1 MELVD
6 SWIKVL
12 ETVVSRVDMKFI
24 TENVI
29 NAIKDIP
36 SPKNPLPKR
45 QRGNRLV
52 FCVAKHLGEEN
63 FDKDP

>member
-1 MELVD
+1 
-6 SWIKVL
+6 L

-36 SPKNPLPKR
+36 SLKNPLPKR

-52 FCVAKHLGEEN
+52 FSVAKHLGEEN